1 MLVNRPSDVIPLS
14 PVRLPNYSCES
25 RFPLLDCGL
34 VQVVAK
40 FKISSLML
48 RTLCRRPSSI
58 ENVLPKPTTSD
69 SIITTKQLAMILR
82 PYCIVYNVKS
92 CKPWCISTGMEF
104 CHHISSGGSPLWLT
118 KLKIVSRGK
127 HLRHNTQL
135 KKVEIMLKLHV
146 LSRFSAGFKIDRMN
160 GINWT
165 KELTIT

>member
-1 MLVNRPSDVIPLS
+1 MSLPLG
-14 PVRLPNYSCES
+14 PVRIPNYSRES

-48 RTLCRRPSSI
+48 RKLCRRPSSI
-58 ENVLPKPTTSD
+58 ENVLPELTTAD
-69 SIITTKQLAMILR
+69 NIITTKQLAMILR

-92 CKPWCISTGMEF
+92 CKPWCISAGMEF
-104 CHHISSGGSPLWLT
+104 CHHISSRGSPLWLT
-118 KLKIVSRGK
+118 KLKLVSRGK

-135 KKVEIMLKLHV
+135 KKVEIMLKLLV
-146 LSRFSAGFKIDRMN
+146 LSGFSVRFKIDRMN

-165 KELTIT
+165 KALAIK